1 MSPSPEPGSSRYAI
15 THENELVNLVE
26 AAAIIA
32 GGMGAGAINAIA
44 GSGTLLSFPILLAV
58 GYPAV
63 TANVSNNIGLVPGSM
78 SAVYNTRE
86 GLEGQRPRAVRLG
99 IGSSLGALCGSI
111 LLLTLDS
118 DVFDAV
124 VPVLVILA
132 ATLMLFQPRVAALV
146 ASRREGRGHD
156 VPEAGLVAP
165 VVCFFAGIY
174 GGYFGAAQG
183 IILLATIGSLLPD
196 ALGRTNALKN
206 VLAGTVNSVAALL
219 FVFFGDVAWGPV
231 ALIAAGSIVGAVI
244 GARLGK
250 RVPVPVLRGFIV
262 CLGYAVALKLILT

>member
-1 MSPSPEPGSSRYAI
+1 MNG
-15 THENELVNLVE
+15 LE
-26 AAAIIA
+26 AAAIVA
-32 GGMGAGAINAIA
+32 GGLGAGAINSIA

-63 TANVSNNIGLVPGSM
+63 QANVSNNIGLVPGSV

-86 GLEGQRPRAVRLG
+86 GLEGQRGRAVRLA
-99 IGSSLGALCGSI
+99 IGSALGALIGSI

-124 VPVLVILA
+124 VPVLVIVA
-132 ATLMLFQPRVAALV
+132 ATLMLFQPKVAARVAR
-146 ASRREGRGHD
+146 RREARGRTE
-156 VPEAGLVAP
+156 VPEAGWVAP
-165 VVCFFAGIY
+165 LVCFAAGIY

-183 IILLATIGSLLPD
+183 IILLATLGSLLPD
-196 ALGRTNALKN
+196 TLARTNAVKN
-206 VLAGTVNSVAALL
+206 VLAGLVNTVAALL

-231 ALIAAGSIVGAVI
+231 ALIAIGSIVGAII

>member
-1 MSPSPEPGSSRYAI
+1 MTGFEAI
-15 THENELVNLVE
+15 
-26 AAAIIA
+26 AIA
-32 GGMGAGAINAIA
+32 LGGMGAGAINSIA
-44 GSGTLLSFPILLAV
+44 GSGTLLSFPILLAA

-63 TANVSNNIGLVPGSM
+63 VANVSNNIGLVPGSI
-78 SAVYNTRE
+78 SAVYNTRD
-86 GLEGQRPRAVRLG
+86 GLDGQRARAIRLG
-99 IGSSLGALCGSI
+99 MGSALGALVGSI

-124 VPVLVILA
+124 VPVLVIVA
-132 ATLMLFQPRVAALV
+132 ATLMLFQPKVAARVAK
-146 ASRREGRGHD
+146 RREGRGRD

-165 VVCFFAGIY
+165 LVCFVAGIY

-196 ALGRTNALKN
+196 TLSRTNALKN

-231 ALIAAGSIVGAVI
+231 ALIAAGSIVGAII
-244 GARLGK
+244 GARVGK
-250 RVPVPVLRGFIV
+250 KVPVPVLRGFIV